1 MRPAIALCAAAVVS
15 CTAGGRPARA
25 GAGAASVLD
34 PDERSAAV
42 SADAQEAELHRRGL
56 VGSDATL
63 ELYLREVVARLAPA
77 ESLDALRV
85 RPRVVVDSRPY
96 HLALA
101 NGATFVTTGLLARL
115 DCEAQLAMA
124 LAHDVARV
132 AGRHAAKQQRKARER
147 TPGLYGR
154 ARAAALRAYAHE
166 LELAADADA
175 LARVR
180 QAGYD
185 LGEAVRFLER
195 HRDLAAEY
203 AGASPEPGA
212 TAAPAAARIAAAQQL
227 VARWGGPRPGTRNA
241 EVYARETAEVLV
253 PVARDLLAGGRLAP
267 AREVVERRVR
277 LAPSDATAHLLLG
290 EIARREATGPSV
302 EVAVSAYRRAL
313 ELDAALAE
321 AWRGLGLALSR
332 RGEHAG
338 AREAFGRYLELAPD
352 APDRAHIEAAL
363 RSPP

>member
-1 MRPAIALCAAAVVS
+1 MRSAIALCAAAVVS
-15 CTAGGRPARA
+15 CTGAGRPARA
-25 GAGAASVLD
+25 GAGASTVVD

-56 VGSDATL
+56 VATDATL
-63 ELYLREVVARLAPA
+63 ELYLREVVARPAPA
-77 ESLDALRV
+77 ESLEALRV
-85 RPRVVVDSRPY
+85 RPRAVVDSRP
-96 HLALA
+96 HHIALA

-124 LAHDVARV
+124 LAHDVARLV
-132 AGRHAAKQQRKARER
+132 GRHAAKQQRKARER

-154 ARAAALRAYAHE
+154 ARAAALNAYAHE

-185 LGEAVRFLER
+185 VGEAVRFLER
-195 HRDLAAEY
+195 ERELAAEY
-203 AGASPEPGA
+203 AEASPEHGA
-212 TAAPAAARIAAAQQL
+212 AAAARIAAAHRL
-227 VARWGGPRPGTRNA
+227 VARWGGPSAGMRNA
-241 EVYARETAEVLV
+241 EIYARETADVLV
-253 PVARDLLAGGRLAP
+253 PVARAHLAGGRLAA

-277 LAPSDATAHLLLG
+277 VAPSDATAHFLLG

-302 EVAVSAYRRAL
+302 EVAVSAYRRAV
-313 ELDAALAE
+313 ELDAAHAE
-321 AWRGLGLALSR
+321 AWRGLGLALSK
-332 RGEHAG
+332 RGEHDG
-338 AREAFGRYLELAPD
+338 ARVAFGRYLELAPD

-363 RSPP
+363 RSSP